1 MTESIIGVSGPDYE
15 FIVERGKIAEFAN
28 AIHSDN
34 AAFSGDD
41 AVVPPTFLTVAG
53 NYWGYTLETPKD
65 TVFRDLGID
74 TSLLLHAEEE
84 YEFFSSP
91 PRVGDRFSVHLRL
104 ADSWEKRGRRGGRL
118 TFYKFE
124 TEFRNAAGELQAVQ
138 RTTCVKTEQ
147 APEKE
152 T

>member
-1 MTESIIGVSGPDYE
+1 MDKSIIGTTGPDYE
-15 FIVERGKIAEFAN
+15 FIVEQGKIMEFAD
-28 AIHSDN
+28 AIHSTN
-34 AAFSGDD
+34 PAYKGAA

-53 NYWGYTLETPKD
+53 NYWGYTLENPKD

-91 PRVGDRFSVHLRL
+91 PRAGDRFSVRLRL
-104 ADSWEKRGRRGGRL
+104 ADAWEKTGRRGGKL

-124 TEFRNAAGELQAVQ
+124 TEFRNANGELHAVQ
-138 RTTCVKTEQ
+138 RTTCVKTEK

-152 T
+152 V